1 MLLCAFLAIRQ
12 SPMSTFFSS
21 PTYSSYAVERTTQDG
36 KYFTDAILK
45 VRSQH
50 KNVSFYVNQERISKR
65 VHLISNISTH
75 KLFFYTWYP
84 VHLQIMLLRTLSG
97 SFFVEDENARN
108 AAWAVDIKKSAK
120 RSWLCLG
127 AAGIS
132 ETGSDL
138 SGISLGIIPTRQ
150 ISTPVLHVFLVLRTL
165 PSR

>member
-1 MLLCAFLAIRQ
+1 MVPG
-12 SPMSTFFSS
+12 SPSN
-21 PTYSSYAVERTTQDG
+21 
-36 KYFTDAILK
+36 
-45 VRSQH
+45 
-50 KNVSFYVNQERISKR
+50 NVASHVAWK
-65 VHLISNISTH
+65 
-75 KLFFYTWYP
+75 
-84 VHLQIMLLRTLSG
+84 
-97 SFFVEDENARN
+97 FFVEDENARN

-138 SGISLGIIPTRQ
+138 SGISLGIIPARQ